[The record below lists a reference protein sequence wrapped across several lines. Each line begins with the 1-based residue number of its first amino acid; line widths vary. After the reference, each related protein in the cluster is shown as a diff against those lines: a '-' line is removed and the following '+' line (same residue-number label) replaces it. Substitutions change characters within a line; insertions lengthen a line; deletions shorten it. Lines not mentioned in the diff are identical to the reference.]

1 MQRVAAVVVVRCLV
15 GFFFKSRPIRSD
27 LKIAKKYLHYTL
39 QNIAHTSMA
48 GHSSASTIA
57 ARELSSTNGI
67 FQVQF
72 NGLIQIPQNNCATVV
87 VRPPFINGRPQDLV
101 SVFLEK
107 KVIYPCFLGIFPLFF
122 IFFYLF
128 FPITSFVKGVTRDHQ
143 GTMEI

>member
-15 GFFFKSRPIRSD
+15 GFVFKSRPIRSD

-39 QNIAHTSMA
+39 QNIAHTRMA

-107 KVIYPCFLGIFPLFF
+107 KPSHLPLFF
-122 IFFYLF
+122 GNFPPFFHFFLF
-128 FPITSFVKGVTRDHQ
+128 VFQSHHL
-143 GTMEI
+143 